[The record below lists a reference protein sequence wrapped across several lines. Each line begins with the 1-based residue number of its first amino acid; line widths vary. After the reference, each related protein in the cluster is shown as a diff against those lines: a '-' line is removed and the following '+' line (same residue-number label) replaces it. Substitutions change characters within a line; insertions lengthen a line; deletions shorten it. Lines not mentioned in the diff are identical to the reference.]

1 MPMQDSPSRLISRRR
16 VVASAAAATLA
27 MPLVFRP
34 RRARANNNLVFVTW
48 GGTYKSSVVAGLIKP
63 FQAATGI
70 TVTVVDTPD
79 LAKVKAQMMT
89 GNVAWDVFDA
99 PGAMGASGSRD
110 GFWEPLDPAMFKSDD
125 LSVPPPTKDLAPF
138 YTWAGGVAYDPKRF
152 PDGKHPRNFAED
164 FDAKTFPGRRT
175 FRNRISETLE
185 AALLASGVP
194 GPKLYPLDVERG
206 FKMLDAIKP
215 HVVKWIESTPETIT
229 MLQQDEAD
237 FSYSYAS
244 RVKTT
249 RAAGGVPV
257 DFSFGQTLNGLEY
270 LAVLKG
276 APNKEAAMKFV
287 AFALQAQQQ
296 AAVMN
301 LLGNAPANKRAL
313 PMMSAEA
320 RRWLPDLSLPQ
331 NVVLNDMWWA
341 DNFDKLNRRF
351 LEWIIS

>member
-1 MPMQDSPSRLISRRR
+1 MSMQEDPCRLASRRS
-16 VVASAAAATLA
+16 VLAGAAVATLA
-27 MPLVFRP
+27 APIVLRS
-34 RRARANNNLVFVTW
+34 RTARANSNLVFVTW
-48 GGTYKSSVVAGLIKP
+48 GGTYQSSVVAGLIKP
-63 FQAATGI
+63 FQDETGI
-70 TVTVVDTPD
+70 AVTVVDTPD
-79 LAKVKAQMMT
+79 LAKVKAQMLT
-89 GNVAWDVFDA
+89 GNVVWDVFDA

-110 GFWEPLDPAMFKSDD
+110 GFWEPLDPSLFESAD
-125 LSVPPPTKDLAPF
+125 LSVPPPTKDLAPY
-138 YTWAGGVAYDPKRF
+138 YTWAGGIAYDPKRF
-152 PDGKHPRNFAED
+152 PDGKYPRNFAED

-175 FRNRISETLE
+175 FRDRISETLE

-194 GPKLYPLDVERG
+194 GSKLYPLDVERG
-206 FKMLDAIKP
+206 FKMLDVIKP

-229 MLQQDEAD
+229 MLQTDEAD

-249 RAAGGVPV
+249 RAAGGIPV
-257 DFSFGQTLNGLEY
+257 NFSFGQTLNGLEY
-270 LAVLKG
+270 LAILKG

-287 AFALQAQQQ
+287 AFALQAKQQ

-301 LLGNAPANKRAL
+301 LLGNAPVNKRAL

-320 RRWLPDLSLPQ
+320 RQWLPDLSLPQ

-351 LEWIIS
+351 LEWMIS